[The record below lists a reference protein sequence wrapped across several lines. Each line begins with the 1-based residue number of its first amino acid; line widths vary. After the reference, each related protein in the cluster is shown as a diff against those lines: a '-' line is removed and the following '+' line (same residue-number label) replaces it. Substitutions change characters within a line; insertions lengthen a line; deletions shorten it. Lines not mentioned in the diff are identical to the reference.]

1 MSYPNT
7 QQTQIGRSKS
17 ARGRRGQTLIMVTFS
32 ITFLMGVLGL
42 AVDVGWM
49 HYVKQSE
56 QAATDSGAMAAVY
69 AAKWQYNNP
78 AGSPSHKYCSNSG
91 TCLAS
96 ATGFTSCSSLAT
108 AGYSAYSACQYAES
122 NGFPASAV
130 QVAEGV
136 NSAPLSGG
144 ATATY
149 WAEVLITQQVPQ
161 LFSFVLGNKTG
172 TVAAFTTATI
182 SASASACVTI
192 MDPNA
197 SDFWGSG
204 EGALFATGSG
214 ANLIA
219 GCGIAVLSAGADA
232 ISANGTATVTGGGIN
247 DCGGENAPLGTQ
259 STIASGSGLPNNS
272 NAKPCNVTDPNA
284 SLPLPVVNG
293 TTASAKANTGPPCG
307 SFPNGEASTTTFDSN
322 TNYATGLN
330 GGSSSTAHPIVLN
343 AGVYCGGLTIQGAV
357 VQFNP
362 GVYIMNGGQFTI
374 QNSSTATNLTTGGDG
389 SGGVTFYLT
398 AYNGQ
403 SYHGFLLGDSN
414 IVKVDLTAP
423 TSGNYAGVLIYQDP
437 GLPAPSGPG
446 QADQSTIN
454 AHGTFTLDGEIYL
467 PTTPLVLSGQPT
479 ELGVTGLDVYALELN
494 GSASLTMA
502 NGASGNSTAGT
513 VAMTQ

>member
-1 MSYPNT
+1 
-7 QQTQIGRSKS
+7 
-17 ARGRRGQTLIMVTFS
+17 MVTFS

-56 QAATDSGAMAAVY
+56 QAATDAAAMSAVY

-78 AGSPSHKYCSNSG
+78 AGSPSHKYCSTSG

-96 ATGFTSCSSLAT
+96 ATVFTGCSSLTT
-108 AGYSAYSACQYAES
+108 AGYTAYTACQYAES
-122 NGFPASAV
+122 NGFPASAI

-136 NSAPLSGG
+136 NSTPLSGG
-144 ATATY
+144 ASAVY
-149 WAEVLITQQVPQ
+149 WSEVLIEQKVPQ

-172 TVAAFTTATI
+172 SVNSFTTATI

-192 MDPNA
+192 LDPNS
-197 SDFWGSG
+197 SDFWGGG

-219 GCGIAVLSAGADA
+219 GCGIAVLSSGADA

-247 DCGGENAPLGTQ
+247 DCGGENAPLGSQ
-259 STIASGSGLPNNS
+259 STIASGSGLPNNP
-272 NAKPCNVTDPNA
+272 NANPCNVTDPNA
-284 SLPLPVVNG
+284 SLPLPKVGGV
-293 TTASAKANTGPPCG
+293 TASAKAGTGPACG
-307 SFPNGEASTTTFDSN
+307 SFPSGQASQTTFNSN

-330 GGSSSTAHPIVLN
+330 GGSNSTTHPIVLN

-362 GVYIMNGGQFTI
+362 GVYVMNGGQFTI
-374 QNSSTATNLTTGGDG
+374 QNSSTVTNLTTGGDG
-389 SGGVTFYLT
+389 SSGVTFYLT
-398 AYNGQ
+398 AYSGQ
-403 SYHGFLLGDSN
+403 SYQGFSLGDSN

-423 TSGNYAGVLIYQDP
+423 TSGDYSGVLIFQDP
-437 GLPAPSGPG
+437 GIAAPNGPG

-454 AHGTFTLDGEIYL
+454 AHGTFTLDGQIYL